1 MKKQVMLLLLLF
13 LGILLR
19 STIFQYLGFN
29 ISPDFALIMLV
40 FFSFRYGSGFG
51 QFSGFAAGL
60 LEDFLSLSPLGFNAL
75 IKTIIGFVSGLFH
88 DRFVMDPILFPF
100 VTLVI
105 VTFLKGILSFL
116 IIDVF
121 NISISGSSVFSR
133 LFFLELII
141 NALLAPILFQLL
153 RILLDR
159 LLPERKAL

>member
-1 MKKQVMLLLLLF
+1 MKKQVILILLLF

-19 STIFQYLGFN
+19 TTIFHYLGFS
-29 ISPDFALIMLV
+29 ISPDFSLIMLV
-40 FFSFRYGSGFG
+40 FFSFRYGSSAG
-51 QFSGFAAGL
+51 QFSGFTAGL
-60 LEDFLSLSPLGFNAL
+60 FEDFLSLSPLGFNAF

-105 VTFLKGILSFL
+105 VTFFKGILSFL

-121 NISISGSSVFSR
+121 NIAISGSTVFSR

-153 RILLDR
+153 RLLLDR
-159 LLPERKAL
+159 VLPERKAL